1 MDLTRKLFEQWNDD
15 EELWRRYEILQ
26 LVFRLTTPYCVLS
39 DDEIYNWAW
48 LEAIK
53 TRRPRDCIAFVPEPT
68 R

>member
-15 EELWRRYEILQ
+15 EELWRRYEKLQ
-26 LVFRLTTPYCVLS
+26 LVFRLTTPYYVLS
-39 DDEIYNWAW
+39 DDEIDNWAW

-53 TRRPRDCIAFVPEPT
+53 TRRPLDCIGFVPEPT